1 MRLSTEGLY
10 VVLIVS
16 PFRAVYFHG
25 RYLFIPRRER
35 ERRDER
41 LMNVVSIEMTI
52 VDAKWTC

>member
-25 RYLFIPRRER
+25 TYLFIPRRER
-35 ERRDER
+35 RHER